1 MANQRRNFEVK
12 ELMDEN
18 NLMSEAL
25 VHSRKQA
32 ELYENSTEQITRDYR
47 QKVHEANQAKIE
59 SDLRHRTTEHDTM
72 KRFEAYRNV
81 ESEAIARLRHES
93 SLSMSANSKM
103 EHYEK
108 LYENEHALNDELRAE
123 IKDRETKL
131 RRSLREDP
139 AAIGQ
144 PHRLGL
150 RTLWRSCQ
158 CTTQRGTG

>member
-1 MANQRRNFEVK
+1 MLN
-12 ELMDEN
+12 
-18 NLMSEAL
+18 
-25 VHSRKQA
+25 
-32 ELYENSTEQITRDYR
+32 
-47 QKVHEANQAKIE
+47 
-59 SDLRHRTTEHDTM
+59 
-72 KRFEAYRNV
+72 
-81 ESEAIARLRHES
+81 LRHES

-144 PHRLGL
+144 GPIAIEHLESQTKIAQIRAQDLVEELGECM
-150 RTLWRSCQ
+150 SANV
-158 CTTQRGTG
+158 

>member
-32 ELYENSTEQITRDYR
+32 ELYKNSMEQITRDYR

-81 ESEAIARLRHES
+81 ESEA
-93 SLSMSANSKM
+93 
-103 EHYEK
+103 
-108 LYENEHALNDELRAE
+108 
-123 IKDRETKL
+123 
-131 RRSLREDP
+131 
-139 AAIGQ
+139 
-144 PHRLGL
+144 
-150 RTLWRSCQ
+150 
-158 CTTQRGTG
+158 

>member
-1 MANQRRNFEVK
+1 
-12 ELMDEN
+12 
-18 NLMSEAL
+18 
-25 VHSRKQA
+25 
-32 ELYENSTEQITRDYR
+32 
-47 QKVHEANQAKIE
+47 
-59 SDLRHRTTEHDTM
+59 M